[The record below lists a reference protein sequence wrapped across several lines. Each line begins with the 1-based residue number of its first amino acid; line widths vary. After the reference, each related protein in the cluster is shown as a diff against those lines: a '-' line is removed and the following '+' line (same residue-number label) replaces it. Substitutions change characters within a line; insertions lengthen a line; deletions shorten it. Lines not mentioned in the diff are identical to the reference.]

1 MTAACGPRWKKEM
14 AEPRLILGV
23 DGGGT
28 KTAARIAALSADG
41 EVTELGDAVG
51 GPGNLRAVGPS
62 AGKANLDAVID
73 QALADAGVGAASMS
87 CAVLALAGSRQPEIR
102 QLIREWADERQLA
115 RDVLVVHDID
125 PVLAAAE
132 KGGAALAL
140 IVGTG
145 TVAGGT
151 TGDGARFVRGG
162 WGYWFGDEGSGF
174 DLGRRG
180 LAAVASA
187 VDGTGPDTALKE
199 RILEHLD
206 INEARLILERLE
218 AQGDVRREIAA
229 CARVVL
235 AVADEGDETAR
246 GICRQAAEAAAALLH
261 AAARELE
268 GRHRSGEAPESPPEL
283 GLAGGVVTANTAF
296 RTTML
301 TRLRELGTTT
311 AEPALIHEPVL
322 GCLSI
327 AARRLTAGRRG
338 V

>member
-1 MTAACGPRWKKEM
+1 MT
-14 AEPRLILGV
+14 EPRLILGV

-28 KTAARIAALSADG
+28 KTAARVAALSADG
-41 EVTELGDAVG
+41 RVTELGRAVG
-51 GPGNLRAVGPS
+51 GPGNLRAVGAS
-62 AGKANLDAVID
+62 AGKANLDAAID
-73 QALADAGVGAASMS
+73 QALADAGVGSTAIH
-87 CAVLALAGSRQPEIR
+87 CAVLALAGSQQPAIR
-102 QLIREWADERQLA
+102 QLIRAWADERRLA
-115 RDVLVVHDID
+115 DDVLVAHDVD

-151 TGDGARFVRGG
+151 TGDGTRFIHGG

-180 LAAVASA
+180 LAAVARS
-187 VDGTGPDTALKE
+187 VDGTGPDTALRE

-235 AVADEGDETAR
+235 AVADEGDEVAR
-246 GICRQAAEAAAALLH
+246 GIRQHGANAAAALLH
-261 AAARELE
+261 AAARELD
-268 GRHRSGEAPESPPEL
+268 GRYHAGEAPKSPPEL
-283 GLAGGVVTANTAF
+283 GLAGGVVSDNAAF
-296 RTTML
+296 RQAML
-301 TRLRELGTTT
+301 TRLRELGTSS
-311 AEPALIHEPVL
+311 AEPTLIHEPVL

-327 AARRLTAGRRG
+327 AARRLSDDRRSA
-338 V
+338 

>member
-1 MTAACGPRWKKEM
+1 MD
-14 AEPRLILGV
+14 EPRLILGI

-41 EVTELGDAVG
+41 HVTELGGAVG

-62 AGKANLDAVID
+62 AGKANLDAAID
-73 QALADAGVGAASMS
+73 QVLAEAGVGSATIS

-102 QLIREWADERQLA
+102 QLVRDWADGRQLA
-115 RDVLVVHDID
+115 DDVLVAHDID
-125 PVLAAAE
+125 PVLAAAH

-145 TVAGGT
+145 TVAGGL

-180 LAAVASA
+180 LAAVTRA
-187 VDGTGPDTALKE
+187 VDGTGPDTALE
-199 RILEHLD
+199 ARILEHLD

-218 AQGDVRREIAA
+218 TQGDVRREIAG

-235 AVADEGDETAR
+235 TVADEGDDVAR
-246 GICRQAAEAAAALLH
+246 EIRQQAARATAALLH
-261 AAARELE
+261 AASRELE
-268 GRHRSGEAPESPPEL
+268 ARNRSGDAPTDPPEL
-283 GLAGGVVTANTAF
+283 GLAGGVVTANAAF
-296 RTTML
+296 RNEML
-301 TRLRELGTTT
+301 ARLRELGTAT
-311 AEPALIHEPVL
+311 AEPTLVHEPVL
-322 GCLSI
+322 GCLKL
-327 AARRLTAGRRG
+327 AARRLSADSRIA
-338 V
+338 